1 MVESIIGS
9 FQIKQ
14 NLSYLVC
21 GGGGKFSDEE
31 KRLIQE
37 LGIEGKVIQTNF
49 KDSELPVF
57 LQKSQS
63 FYISFFI

>member
-21 GGGGKFSDEE
+21 GGGASFLMRK
-31 KRLIQE
+31 
-37 LGIEGKVIQTNF
+37 
-49 KDSELPVF
+49 KD
-57 LQKSQS
+57 
-63 FYISFFI
+63 